1 MLDPNLVEK
10 NVKDLLAKR
19 KLWEEG
25 KSYAGCSLSEFETH
39 METECEYLSK
49 NCLSLFKM
57 TVEGKLNIDYLNNML
72 NLMREVQSGQKKQ
85 DVADKIVGQRLA
97 DVYVQPLV
105 DKLEKEKKK

>member
-10 NVKDLLAKR
+10 NVNELLAKR
-19 KLWEEG
+19 KSWENG
-25 KSYAGCSLSEFETH
+25 TSYSGCSLSEFETH
-39 METECEYLSK
+39 METECEYLAK
-49 NCLSLFKM
+49 NCVSLFKM
-57 TVEGKLNIDYLNNML
+57 TVAGSLNIDYLTNML
-72 NLMREVQSGQKKQ
+72 NLMKEIQSGRQKK